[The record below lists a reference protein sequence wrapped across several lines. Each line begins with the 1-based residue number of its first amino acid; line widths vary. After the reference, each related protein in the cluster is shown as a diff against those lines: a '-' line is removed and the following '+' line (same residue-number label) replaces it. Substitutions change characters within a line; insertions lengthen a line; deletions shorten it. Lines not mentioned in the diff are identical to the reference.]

1 MSDVTQ
7 QGNGGVPAEIDTGFG
22 DALMRGI
29 ENIQPTAGGSGGLPF
44 MKLHKNSGVFLY
56 GQTDEEV
63 QDGSQW
69 AVNARSLKHGWC
81 CWKEGSLIGEVMD
94 SVMVPMRPCPPPIHG
109 QAFQQQYS
117 MEMVCLNGED
127 EGVATLYK
135 NNSYGFR
142 QAFEKLVRSDM
153 RSRYE
158 IDKRFF
164 WPIITLHSESYEH
177 KSYGEIFNPIF
188 RIVAWADENGVIA
201 GKPAAA
207 VAGPVQAAKPAEPPK
222 PARKRK
228 PPLEASPAPEVAVQR
243 EEPQP
248 TQQARR
254 VPPAPSS
261 AQVEAAEEPARV
273 FTGQRR
279 RPAAR

>member
-1 MSDVTQ
+1 
-7 QGNGGVPAEIDTGFG
+7 
-22 DALMRGI
+22 MRGI
-29 ENIQPTAGGSGGLPF
+29 ENIQSTASSGGLPF

-81 CWKEGSLIGEVMD
+81 CWKEGSLVGEVMD

-109 QAFQQQYS
+109 QAFQQQYA
-117 MEMVCLNGED
+117 MELVCLNGED

-164 WPIITLHSESYEH
+164 WPIITLHSESYDH
-177 KSYGEIFNPIF
+177 KKYGEIFNPIF
-188 RIVAWADENGVIA
+188 KIVAWADENGVIA

-207 VAGPVQAAKPAEPPK
+207 VAGPAQAAKPVEPPK
-222 PARKRK
+222 PARQRK
-228 PPLEASPAPEVAVQR
+228 PPLGAALAADQPDLVATATPPR

-261 AQVEAAEEPARV
+261 AQVEAAEEPVRV

>member
-1 MSDVTQ
+1 
-7 QGNGGVPAEIDTGFG
+7 
-22 DALMRGI
+22 
-29 ENIQPTAGGSGGLPF
+29 
-44 MKLHKNSGVFLY
+44 
-56 GQTDEEV
+56 
-63 QDGSQW
+63 
-69 AVNARSLKHGWC
+69 
-81 CWKEGSLIGEVMD
+81 
-94 SVMVPMRPCPPPIHG
+94 
-109 QAFQQQYS
+109 
-117 MEMVCLNGED
+117 MELVCLNGED
-127 EGVATLYK
+127 AGTATLYK

-142 QAFEKLVRSDM
+142 QAFEKLVRGDM

-177 KSYGEIFNPIF
+177 KSYGQIFNPIF

-207 VAGPVQAAKPAEPPK
+207 VKGPVQAAQPVEPPK
-222 PARKRK
+222 PVRQRK
-228 PPLEASPAPEVAVQR
+228 PPLAAAAADPAPAAAPVQR
-243 EEPQP
+243 EAPQP

-261 AQVEAAEEPARV
+261 AQVEAAEEPTRV